1 MGSSGP
7 NPWAPYDTYKDCSLG
22 ICSIYCP
29 QWCYVIF
36 PPPPPDD
43 YSGDDGSGG
52 TYFSPLV
59 IAVIGIL
66 ASAFLLVSYYTI
78 ITKYCRRR
86 RGSNYSLDLED
97 SAGDHQMNSGSWQ
110 NAAPAGLDE
119 AAIKSIAVCK
129 YKKGDGLVEGTDC
142 SVCLSEFREEESLR
156 LLPKCSHAFHLP
168 CIDTWLKS
176 HSSCP
181 LCRSNIA
188 AANHDPPPMTLPQ
201 DTVPAQEAPR
211 PSHDIEALGSPH
223 RDETVLEIHD
233 DLRIEDRDEAAASH
247 SLATSKSPFLAPGT
261 TQDREIEI
269 GQDDAQRIRRSVS
282 LNSGLSQ
289 GRVSVADILRD
300 CEDNDDDGHHHRL
313 DCILAEDVQ
322 VETGIGPSKPPVGGG
337 EDSNSHHGARA
348 TPQIERSPPEMK
360 RSVSTGRFTFGRY
373 GRGRN
378 LIQNTPEF

>member
-1 MGSSGP
+1 MGSSGSP

-29 QWCYVIF
+29 QWCYIVF
-36 PPPPPDD
+36 TPPPPDD
-43 YSGDDGSGG
+43 SGPGSGG

-86 RGSNYSLDLED
+86 RNGYTLDLAD
-97 SAGDHQMNSGSWQ
+97 SARDHQTSGGPWQ
-110 NAAPAGLDE
+110 NAGSAGLDE

-129 YKKGDGLVEGTDC
+129 YKRGDGLVDGTDC
-142 SVCLSEFREEESLR
+142 SVCLSEFREDESLR

-188 AANHDPPPMTLPQ
+188 SANHDPPPAPATLPQ
-201 DTVPAQEAPR
+201 DPVPAQEAPR
-211 PSHDIEALGSPH
+211 GSNDVEALGSRH
-223 RDETVLEIHD
+223 RDETVLEIRD
-233 DLRIEDRDEAAASH
+233 DFRTEDRDVANISAAASDG
-247 SLATSKSPFLAPGT
+247 LATSKSPIHTPEIT
-261 TQDREIEI
+261 EDREIEI
-269 GQDDAQRIRRSVS
+269 GQDNAQRMRRSVS

-289 GRVSVADILRD
+289 QRHVSIADVLQDR
-300 CEDNDDDGHHHRL
+300 EERDDDHL
-313 DCILAEDVQ
+313 DCIRAEGVQ
-322 VETGIGPSKPPVGGG
+322 VAMGIGPSKPLGG
-337 EDSNSHHGARA
+337 EDSNSNRRTIA
-348 TPQIERSPPEMK
+348 TPQIDRSPPEMK
-360 RSVSTGRFTFGRY
+360 RSISAGRFMFGRY
-373 GRGRN
+373 RTGRN
-378 LIQNTPEF
+378 FI